1 MTSGAVPERHREL
14 IPIAGLTGNARS
26 ATGAQ
31 GRSRGPCRRAKARQR
46 TADRGQCVSAWGG
59 TRTPAPQR
67 RRRSRPGTGA
77 RDGQCQ
83 GDRSEARSPL
93 ACCSRHRW
101 SGHQTGH
108 RRSGRSV
115 PKAYHPRPASGAR
128 EGAGS
133 MVRGHGPRCY
143 RQSTVDA
150 SRPELQAPAG
160 VRDATVK
167 ITTRRACVLVR
178 DASGPPAGPCQRRR
192 QCPAAGL
199 PWQSQKL
206 PISKP
211 RVAIDVIYR
220 GVDVAMFYLWVRA
233 DLGGGRRA
241 RIRCHGSR
249 SPRRIPRPPPA
260 TTERRWQCRGTRM
273 TSACRWR

>member
-1 MTSGAVPERHREL
+1 VRCPSGTANSSPT
-14 IPIAGLTGNARS
+14 AGLTGNARS

-31 GRSRGPCRRAKARQR
+31 CRSRGPCRRAKARQR

-77 RDGQCQ
+77 RDGQRQC
-83 GDRSEARSPL
+83 GHREARSPL
-93 ACCSRHRW
+93 ACCSGHRW

-108 RRSGRSV
+108 RRSGRTV
-115 PKAYHPRPASGAR
+115 PKAHHPRLASGAR

-133 MVRGHGPRCY
+133 MVRPWAALLLTEHSGRIASGTTGARWCAGH
-143 RQSTVDA
+143 
-150 SRPELQAPAG
+150 
-160 VRDATVK
+160 TVK

-178 DASGPPAGPCQRRR
+178 DAPGPPAGPCQGQC

-199 PWQSQKL
+199 PLQSRKL

-211 RVAIDVIYR
+211 RVAINVICR
-220 GVDVAMFYLWVRA
+220 GVDVAMLYLWVRA

-241 RIRCHGSR
+241 RIGCHGSR
-249 SPRRIPRPPPA
+249 SPRRTPRHPPA
-260 TTERRWQCRGTRM
+260 AGERLSHCRVTRM
-273 TSACRWR
+273 TSAWHWR

>member
-1 MTSGAVPERHREL
+1 MG
-14 IPIAGLTGNARS
+14 
-26 ATGAQ
+26 
-31 GRSRGPCRRAKARQR
+31 RAKAIAVKRGRRWRVARGTGGRATRQGI
-46 TADRGQCVSAWGG
+46 AARGGRC
-59 TRTPAPQR
+59 R
-67 RRRSRPGTGA
+67 RRITPGLRRA
-77 RDGQCQ
+77 RGK
-83 GDRSEARSPL
+83 GL
-93 ACCSRHRW
+93 APW
-101 SGHQTGH
+101 S
-108 RRSGRSV
+108 
-115 PKAYHPRPASGAR
+115 
-128 EGAGS
+128 
-133 MVRGHGPRCY
+133 GHGPRCY
-143 RQSTVDA
+143 RQSTEDA
-150 SRPELQAPAG
+150 SRPEPQALAG
-160 VRDATVK
+160 VRNATVK

-178 DASGPPAGPCQRRR
+178 DAPGPPAGPCQGRR

-260 TTERRWQCRGTRM
+260 TTERRWQCRVNRM
-273 TSACRWR
+273 TLACRWR